1 MKQIKTF
8 DTFINEAMAPTD
20 PMAIGTLKKIYA
32 ALKPFG
38 FELDEMGKQKGR
50 PAIMKGNSDWDGID
64 IHFLP
69 KEEIFKVF
77 ITVKNSEKLGPKGKD
92 YQVRD
97 TTAADKIL
105 KLVEPFK
112 KLPFNMPAPQEK
124 GYEG

>member
-1 MKQIKTF
+1 MKQIKSF

-38 FELDEMGKQKGR
+38 FELDEIGKGKGR
-50 PAIMKGNSDWDGID
+50 PAVMKGNSDWDGID
-64 IHFLP
+64 IQFLP

-77 ITVKNSEKLGPKGKD
+77 VTVRNSEKFPDGKN

-112 KLPFNMPAPQEK
+112 KLPFNMPEPEEK